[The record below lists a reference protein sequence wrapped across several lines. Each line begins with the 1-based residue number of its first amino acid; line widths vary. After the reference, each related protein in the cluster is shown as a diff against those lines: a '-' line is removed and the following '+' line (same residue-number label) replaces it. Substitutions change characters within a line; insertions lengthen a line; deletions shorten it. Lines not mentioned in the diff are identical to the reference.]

1 MVDVL
6 MVCVGSR
13 GDTQPFVDL
22 ALALQAAGISS
33 VVAAHPEFEG
43 FVQAAGCCFAPV
55 RSSLPEALHTTAAGK
70 QMREETGSAGL
81 KYFPALFNRL
91 FQDWFQETVPELIE
105 QRLKEQQ
112 GQQQQQQH
120 GERSQPTAGER
131 KPQLLVVYTVP
142 AHPTWAYVPPST
154 GIGLSTRL
162 GIFNRLLWWL
172 FVTVL
177 TPLLYS
183 PSAAQL
189 AKQYMLRPMTW
200 VKSGVQ
206 APTPISVLLLCRPA
220 AEASGPP

>member
-22 ALALQAAGISS
+22 ALALKAAGISS

-55 RSSLPEALHTTAAGK
+55 RSSLPEALRTTAAGK
-70 QMREETGSAGL
+70 QMREESGSAGL

-91 FQDWFQETVPELIE
+91 FQDWFQETLQLAEKYKPRILLLTLMPYLAGGFRVPELIE

-112 GQQQQQQH
+112 QQQQQQQQH
-120 GERSQPTAGER
+120 GERSQPTATER

-142 AHPTWAYVPPST
+142 AHPTWAFVPPST

-162 GIFNRLLWWL
+162 GIFNRLLW
-172 FVTVL
+172 
-177 TPLLYS
+177 
-183 PSAAQL
+183 
-189 AKQYMLRPMTW
+189 
-200 VKSGVQ
+200 
-206 APTPISVLLLCRPA
+206 
-220 AEASGPP
+220 